1 MARRTSL
8 VKTKKKVTRAV
19 TRAVPIRRGRKMTG
33 PDFTGWE
40 NMTGQQFN
48 KFKNNAKAFYY
59 ENFQEADLLPEI
71 WTWMKDNGY
80 SVQDIRNAKA
90 AKGLHS
96 MNVWP
101 AIMCKM
107 LHTGCPDHNQEEA
120 DYWEALPGT
129 GPVLHPITKFVKE
142 RIAAAIPVGA
152 KILEA
157 EKKVE
162 AAKAE
167 KPVFRQNI
175 QELMRERASEA
186 FGEIEGIADEYVLAG
201 CPKEFPTKDAIL
213 GFLNEK
219 KILPQH
225 VPAYIKHWET
235 LKAEIEEAKEGK
247 CPQLTEGYA
256 KYTRTQLNNKIK
268 FADQVIENL
277 TAYVAIK
284 QAGRAPRVRKAV
296 PIYKIVAK
304 LKHLKVFKDD
314 TLKLDLVGLS
324 PEKLHTSQEAW
335 VYDTRKRKMHHYVA
349 DDYSKCLMI
358 KGSTLLGF
366 DKRESGI
373 KTLRKPAEQ
382 IKALTGSKP
391 AARKYFGEIK
401 SVVAIPT
408 GRFNEDMIIL
418 KAF

>member
-1 MARRTSL
+1 MARRPAL
-8 VKTKKKVTRAV
+8 VKTKKKVTRA
-19 TRAVPIRRGRKMTG
+19 APIRRGKASSG
-33 PDFTGWE
+33 PDFAGWE
-40 NMTGQQFN
+40 KMTGQQFN
-48 KFKNNAKAFYY
+48 KYKHNAKYFYY
-59 ENFQEADLLPEI
+59 ENVQEDDLLPEV
-71 WTWMKDNGY
+71 WLWMKENNY
-80 SVQDIRNAKA
+80 STQDIRYAKA
-90 AKGLHS
+90 AKGMHS
-96 MNVWP
+96 INVWP

-107 LHTGCPDHNQEEA
+107 LHTGCPDYNKAEA
-120 DYWEALPGT
+120 DYWEPLPGT
-129 GPVLHPITKFVKE
+129 GDVLHPMSKYIKD
-142 RIAAAIPVGA
+142 RIAAAITVGE
-152 KILEA
+152 KIVQA
-157 EKKVE
+157 EKQAEVA
-162 AAKAE
+162 AAKVD

-175 QELMRERASEA
+175 QELMRERASDA
-186 FGEIEGIADEYVLAG
+186 FGEIEGLADEYIIAG
-201 CPKEFPTKDAIL
+201 CPKEFPTKDAIM

-247 CPQLTEGYA
+247 CPQLNEGYA

-284 QAGRAPRVRKAV
+284 QADRAPRVRKAV

-314 TLKLDLVGLS
+314 TLKLDLVGLP

-358 KGSTLLGF
+358 KGNTLLGF